1 MENFKQK
8 LSWPIVDLVEGK
20 WNSSYKLD
28 KNAPFELKLND
39 NHLLIKHMKNFL
51 KENEE
56 LKKIFNY
63 QKQFVDE
70 LKNTNIWVKQEEQI
84 IKMNLNDLY
93 LSFSKFLKDSSFEDQ
108 LYNCNLVSV
117 VGPLGPFKELT
128 LISLLNDELVK
139 KYVLS
144 QVLGNKLPMRKL
156 RIHTSGKVRIEYGQ
170 EFDHL
175 ANLEIKQITDSGI
188 LFSTNDDLLLN
199 TIEKSQFVKFF
210 LDTRLLNDFTNNNFK
225 MEEDWGEEFFYTKE
239 TLRYFLIEQ
248 VNIVKSLSYKSA
260 TTNEVYLFCRYHH
273 MLESD
278 VPNIFFDFV
287 NKVENHIKN
296 LAS

>member
-8 LSWPIVDLVEGK
+8 LTWPIVDLVEGK

-28 KNAPFELKLND
+28 RNAPFELKLND
-39 NHLLIKHMKNFL
+39 NHLLIKKMKSLL
-51 KENEE
+51 KEDED
-56 LKKIFNY
+56 LKKVFDY
-63 QKQFVDE
+63 QKHFVEE
-70 LKNTNIWVKQEEQI
+70 LKNTIIWVKQEDQI

-93 LSFSKFLKDSSFEDQ
+93 LSFSKFLKDTSFEDQ
-108 LYNCNLVSV
+108 LYDCNLVSF
-117 VGPLGPFKELT
+117 VGPLGPFKEIT
-128 LISLLNDELVK
+128 LISLLNDELVR
-139 KYVLS
+139 KYIFS

-156 RIHTSGKVRIEYGQ
+156 RVHTKGKIRIEYGS

-199 TIEKSQFVKFF
+199 TIEQSQFVKFF
-210 LDTRLLNDFTNNNFK
+210 VDTRLINEFTNNNFK
-225 MEEDWGEEFFYTKE
+225 INENWGEEFFYTKD
-239 TLRYFLIEQ
+239 TLRYFFIEQ

-278 VPNIFFDFV
+278 VPNIFYDFV
-287 NKVENHIKN
+287 NKVENHIKG